1 MMSLKPR
8 DQRKSSAD
16 EVIRRLRRQFNAVS
30 GGTAYLQ
37 AAQDINMGGRTTR
50 DPVPVHACRTRISTN

>member
-16 EVIRRLRRQFNAVS
+16 EVIRRLRRKFSAVS

-37 AAQDINMGGRTTR
+37 AVQDINMGGRTTR
-50 DPVPVHACRTRISTN
+50 TQYQYTLAGRGSRRN